1 MCEFDIINTSLV
13 YHQTMETTVNYMS
26 NIRKYLFTSMFLLL
40 QAALKLPKGTA
51 DEIKR
56 YGLSPL

>member
-1 MCEFDIINTSLV
+1 MYEFAIINTPFV
-13 YHQTMETTVNYMS
+13 YHQTMETIVSYM
-26 NIRKYLFTSMFLLL
+26 SMFLLL

-56 YGLSPL
+56 YCLLPL